1 MQTIIFESCR
11 FTRLGLIHSLAVNGI
26 GSRETSYANSLED
39 LQRSCEH
46 PIPRIILINE
56 SCLPIQSQSSTIIRN
71 LIVEHPQSL
80 FIIFMSS
87 TNNHFEQ
94 YVFVRENVIITS
106 KSIKTATL
114 NQLLSHHVRQFNL
127 TGIGDN
133 RLNISP
139 VVLSRSESN
148 MLKMWMSGEG
158 TTQISDKL
166 RIKVKTVSSYKGSIK
181 RKIKSQNK
189 HIIYHVVRL
198 SDSLTEGIYVS

>member
-1 MQTIIFESCR
+1 MGLVVGKLPMQTPWRIFS
-11 FTRLGLIHSLAVNGI
+11 AA
-26 GSRETSYANSLED
+26 ANI
-39 LQRSCEH
+39 RY
-46 PIPRIILINE
+46 RE

-166 RIKVKTVSSYKGSIK
+166 RIKVKKVSSYKGSIK